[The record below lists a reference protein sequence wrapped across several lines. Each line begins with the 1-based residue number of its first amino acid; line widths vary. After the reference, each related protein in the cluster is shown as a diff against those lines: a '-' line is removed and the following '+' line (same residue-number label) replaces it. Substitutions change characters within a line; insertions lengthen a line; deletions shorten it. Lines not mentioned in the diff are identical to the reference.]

1 MPKSLRLS
9 LLLVLLTVSP
19 AFAAEE
25 GGGGL
30 MDINSGL
37 MIWTFLIFVIV
48 LILLVKFA
56 FPPILGA
63 VEAREE
69 RIRDLLA
76 QAERDR
82 TEAHA
87 LLEENRR
94 QLETTRHEVQTAL
107 AESRESAE
115 KVREE
120 ILAQARREQDE
131 MLVRARREIQIER
144 NAALE
149 SVRRETVDLAM
160 AAAERLL
167 RRNLSDADNRRLVTD
182 YLDRV
187 EVAAPATAGV

>member
-1 MPKSLRLS
+1 MPKSLRLA
-9 LLLVLLTVSP
+9 LLLVLLTGSP

-30 MDINSGL
+30 MDINTGL
-37 MIWTFLIFVIV
+37 MVWTFLIFVIV
-48 LILLVKFA
+48 LVLLGKFA
-56 FPPILGA
+56 FPHILGA

-94 QLETTRHEVQTAL
+94 QLETTRRDVQAAL

-115 KVREE
+115 QVRAE
-120 ILAQARREQDE
+120 ILATARREQDE
-131 MLVRARREIQIER
+131 MLARARREIGIER
-144 NAALE
+144 AAALE
-149 SVRRETVDLAM
+149 SVRREAVDLSL

-167 RRNLSDADNRRLVTD
+167 RRNLSGEDNRRLVAE

-187 EVAAPATAGV
+187 EVGTPAAAGV

>member
-1 MPKSLRLS
+1 MIRKPLRLIPAA
-9 LLLVLLTVSP
+9 LLLTATP
-19 AFAAEE
+19 ALAAE
-25 GGGGL
+25 GGPL
-30 MDINSGL
+30 DINTGL
-37 MIWTFLIFVIV
+37 MIWTIIIFAIV
-48 LILLVKFA
+48 LAVLYKFA
-56 FPPILGA
+56 WPNILGA
-63 VEAREE
+63 VEAREQH
-69 RIRDLLA
+69 IRDLLA

-82 TEAHA
+82 AEAQS

-94 QLETTRHEVQTAL
+94 QLEVTRNEVQAAL

-115 KVREE
+115 QVREE
-120 ILAQARREQDE
+120 ILAQARREHDE
-131 MLVRARREIQIER
+131 MLVRARREIQTER

-167 RRNLSDADNRRLVTD
+167 RRNLSDADNRRLVAD

>member
-1 MPKSLRLS
+1 MPKSLRLA
-9 LLLVLLTVSP
+9 LLLVLLTGSP

-30 MDINSGL
+30 MDINTGL
-37 MIWTFLIFVIV
+37 MVWTFLIFVIV

-56 FPPILGA
+56 FPHILGA

-69 RIRDLLA
+69 RIRELLA

-82 TEAHA
+82 AEAQS

-94 QLETTRHEVQTAL
+94 QLETTRHEVQAAL

-115 KVREE
+115 QVREE

-131 MLVRARREIQIER
+131 MLVRARREIQVER

-187 EVAAPATAGV
+187 EVAAPATAGA